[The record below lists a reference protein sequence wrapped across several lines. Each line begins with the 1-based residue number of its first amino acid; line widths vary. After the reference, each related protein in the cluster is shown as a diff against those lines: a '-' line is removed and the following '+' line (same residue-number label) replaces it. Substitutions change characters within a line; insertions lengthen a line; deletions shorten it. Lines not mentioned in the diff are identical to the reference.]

1 MLEPMLIT
9 MHDIFRRLHNCKYNN
24 MLVEEQCYGLLPKQ
38 ILEMST
44 ARLCDVEKSLKR
56 LWYVLFKNK
65 NKNKN
70 MIQPKQQKLSK

>member
-56 LWYVLFKNK
+56 LWYVLFKNI
-65 NKNKN
+65 NNNKN
-70 MIQPKQQKLSK
+70 MYTTKQQKAF